1 MIPDAPFD
9 VSIVTAVYDVARY
22 LPEFLASIEAQ
33 RGVDLS
39 RVEIVAVDDGSTDES
54 LDVLRRW
61 QESSRLT
68 LTVLT
73 KPNGGQATAR
83 NVGLERARGT
93 WVTFTDPDD
102 TLDPDYLGCVLR
114 FVREHPDVELVG
126 TNLVLH
132 DDASGRL
139 ADTHPLRRRFADG
152 DRLVDLDRTPD
163 LFYASA
169 PAAFFRRSRIEAI
182 GLRFDPAIRPNFEDG
197 HFCTVYLLDCQAPL
211 VGFVASARYHYRKR
225 SDGSSTLQ
233 NSLVR
238 PERYTVVPR
247 AGYLDVLERAAAR
260 HGRAPEWL
268 QTLVVYELSWFFGA
282 EHAAGGSTAAV
293 GPVADEFTVLL
304 RRIRGHL
311 DRHVVEGFAVRW
323 MDNVWRQI
331 LLDGLGDEP
340 WHSPNAVVAAVD
352 EAQELVKV
360 VHRFVGEEPPVEYF
374 AAGLPVT
381 PVHTKVRDHVY
392 FDRVLLRERIAW
404 LPRER
409 ALRVRVAGRFLEI
422 AAAWPGATPSQVDPV
437 PRSTGTPVGE
447 TMLDVALSQP
457 RRALDAVRRRVVRRL
472 AATSRVRRAY
482 ADAWVLMDRLH
493 DADDSAEHLF
503 VYLRDN
509 RPDINAWFTVEAGT
523 PDYERLR
530 AGRHGD
536 RVVAHGSHR
545 WELLMLSCVHLIS
558 SHIDLPVHRPP
569 RILKILRPARPTWR
583 FTFLQHGVIKDDL
596 SRWLNPKQIDLFV
609 TSTAGEHAS
618 IAGNATPY
626 AFSSKEV
633 RLTGLPR
640 FDRLRRAAEAVPPQ
654 ERTLLLVAPTWRH
667 WLLPP
672 AARQSQRR
680 TVRDDFLETDF
691 ARQWLAVLGST
702 ELADLAQE
710 RGLRIGFLP
719 HPNLQSVLPMLD
731 LPAHVEPLAFDGGG
745 IQRLFATAAVLLT
758 DYSSMAFNAAYVD
771 RPVVYFQFDA
781 DRVTAG
787 AHVGR
792 AGYFDYGRDGFGP
805 VTDTPERTVEAVR
818 EIVARGCLP
827 APEYARRIER
837 TFVLRDGR
845 CCERV
850 VEAVE
855 QLTRS
860 APRPAPV
867 RTGSRTVPASRVDLD
882 SVSPS
887 RV

>member
-1 MIPDAPFD
+1 VTSAPFD

-22 LPEFLASIEAQ
+22 LPEFFASIEAQ
-33 RGVDLS
+33 RGVDL
-39 RVEIVAVDDGSTDES
+39 RRIEVVAVDDGSTDDS

-61 QESSRLT
+61 EERSGVAV
-68 LTVLT
+68 TVLT

-83 NVGLERARGT
+83 NFGLERARGE

-102 TLDPDYLGCVLR
+102 TLDPDYLANVLR

-126 TNLVLH
+126 TNLHLH
-132 DDASGRL
+132 DDETRRRS
-139 ADTHPLRRRFADG
+139 DTHPLRRRFADG

-169 PAAFFRRSRIEAI
+169 PAAFFRRSRIEAM

-197 HFCTVYLLDCQAPL
+197 HFCTVYLLQCPAPL

-233 NSLVR
+233 NSLAR

-247 AGYLDVLERAAAR
+247 AGYLDVLDRAAR
-260 HGRAPEWL
+260 RRGRAPEWL

-293 GPVADEFTVLL
+293 GSVADEFMGLL
-304 RRIRGHL
+304 RQIRAHL
-311 DRHVVEGFAVRW
+311 DRHVIEGFRVRW

-331 LLDGLGDEP
+331 LLDGLGDDP
-340 WHSPNAVVAAVD
+340 WHSEYAVVAQVD
-352 EAQELVKV
+352 EEQELVKV
-360 VHRFVGEEPPVEYF
+360 VHRFVGEEPPVEYYS
-374 AAGLPVT
+374 AGVQVT
-381 PVHTKVRDHVY
+381 PAHTKVRDHVY

-409 ALRVRVAGRFLEI
+409 ALRVRVRGRFLEI
-422 AAAWPGATPSQVDPV
+422 CTAWAGAAPTEIDAV
-437 PRSTGTPVGE
+437 PRSAGPRTAE
-447 TMLDVALSQP
+447 TMLDVALWQP
-457 RRALDAVRRRVVRRL
+457 LRALDAVRRRAVRRL
-472 AATSRVRRAY
+472 AATSWVRRTY

-503 VYLRDN
+503 AYLRDN
-509 RPDINAWFTVEAGT
+509 RPDVNAWFTVEAGT
-523 PDYERLR
+523 PDYERLK

-545 WELLMLSCVHLIS
+545 WELLMLNCVHLIS
-558 SHIDLPVHRPP
+558 SHVDAPVHRPP
-569 RILKILRPARPTWR
+569 RILKILRPATPTWR

-596 SRWLNPKQIDLFV
+596 SRWLNPKRIDLFV

-618 IAGNATPY
+618 IAGSATPY
-626 AFSSKEV
+626 TFSSKEV

-640 FDRLRRAAEAVPPQ
+640 FDRLRRAAEAVAPQ
-654 ERTLLLVAPTWRH
+654 DRTLLLVAPTWRH

-672 AARQSQRR
+672 AGRASQRR

-691 ARQWLAVLGST
+691 ARHWLAVLRSP
-702 ELADLAQE
+702 ELADLAAR
-710 RGLRIGFLP
+710 RGLQVGFLP
-719 HPNLQSVLPMLD
+719 HPNLQSALPVLD
-731 LPAHVEPLAFDGGG
+731 LPAHVEPLAFDGGA
-745 IQRLFATAAVLLT
+745 IQRLFATAAVLVT

-781 DRVTAG
+781 EQVTSG

-792 AGYFDYGRDGFGP
+792 AGYFDYARDGFGP
-805 VTDTPERTVEAVR
+805 VTDTAAATVAAVR
-818 EIVARGCLP
+818 EIVARGCVP
-827 APEYARRIER
+827 APEYVRRIEQ
-837 TFVLRDGR
+837 TFVQRDGR

-855 QLTRS
+855 QLTRR

-867 RTGSRTVPASRVDLD
+867 RTGARTVPASRVDVD
-882 SVSPS
+882 AVSPS